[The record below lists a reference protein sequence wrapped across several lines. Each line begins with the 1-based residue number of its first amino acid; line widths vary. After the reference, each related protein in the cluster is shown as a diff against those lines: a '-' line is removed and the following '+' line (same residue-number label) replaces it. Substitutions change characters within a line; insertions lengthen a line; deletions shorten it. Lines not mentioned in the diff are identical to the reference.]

1 MNKNLII
8 GFLSMFLFFEVQGA
22 FFAQEQNQEL
32 KEGFSYQAG
41 VSLVM
46 SPIFEAKPDDGS
58 GKNHFAPITGINI
71 PVPYAQF
78 VAAYTKPLDFG
89 DNPIFSGAN
98 IMFVTGPTLT
108 PITLDTQVGIM
119 FTPSPILKFGLGATA
134 GTGWAIGDSHG
145 IGLYNSNSDKY
156 EQSVPFTVWRYS
168 FVFQTSFQFDFGA
181 IFPGEWTHVVIMA
194 NEQIY
199 YLANTSAKN
208 YEPWEWLSNKDYV
221 NGFCQ
226 MGSVMLGYMLPEK
239 IFRLIGMSLSWDG
252 YLNGSDYGIYDK
264 NFDGDFVN
272 LILSLQSLLYLNDKN
287 QLVIAASLN
296 SRRAF
301 LEPASPTG
309 SDIKKTASGRE
320 WCFTGV
326 TVQWVYSF

>member
-1 MNKNLII
+1 
-8 GFLSMFLFFEVQGA
+8 
-22 FFAQEQNQEL
+22 
-32 KEGFSYQAG
+32 
-41 VSLVM
+41 
-46 SPIFEAKPDDGS
+46 
-58 GKNHFAPITGINI
+58 
-71 PVPYAQF
+71 
-78 VAAYTKPLDFG
+78 
-89 DNPIFSGAN
+89 
-98 IMFVTGPTLT
+98 
-108 PITLDTQVGIM
+108 
-119 FTPSPILKFGLGATA
+119 
-134 GTGWAIGDSHG
+134 
-145 IGLYNSNSDKY
+145 
-156 EQSVPFTVWRYS
+156 
-168 FVFQTSFQFDFGA
+168 
-181 IFPGEWTHVVIMA
+181 MA